1 MKKLLVL
8 MSAVLMMVSLTGCG
22 GDTTTGGNG
31 DTAKETLIMATNAEF
46 PPYEYYENGAITG
59 IDADIAAAIAD
70 KLGMELQIQD
80 MAFDSILVA
89 VQSGQADMGMAG
101 MTVTEERLVNADFT
115 VPYTESYQ
123 VVIVAEDSAITS
135 IDDLAGKTIGVQT
148 NTTGDI
154 YATDDYGDEFV
165 KRYNK
170 GAEAVVAL
178 TQGMIDAV
186 IIDREPAKVFVANN
200 EGLTILETEYAVEE
214 YAIAFAKD
222 NTELYEQVN
231 TALQE
236 LIDEGTVQQ
245 IIDTYITAE

>member
-1 MKKLLVL
+1 MKKMLVL
-8 MSAVLMMVSLTGCG
+8 MSALLMMASFTGCG
-22 GDTTTGGNG
+22 GDTTTGD
-31 DTAKETLIMATNAEF
+31 DTANTETLIMATNAEF
-46 PPYEYYENGAITG
+46 PPYEYYENDAITG
-59 IDADIAAAIAD
+59 IDADIAQAIAD
-70 KLGMELQIQD
+70 KLGMTLDIQD

-115 VPYTESYQ
+115 VPYAESYQ
-123 VVIVAEDSAITS
+123 VVIVAEDSTITT
-135 IDDLAGKTIGVQT
+135 IDDLVGKTIGVQT

-154 YATDDYGDEFV
+154 YATGDYGDENI

-178 TQGMIDAV
+178 NQGMIDAV

-214 YAIAFAKD
+214 YAIAFAKG
-222 NTELYEQVN
+222 NTELFDKVN

-236 LIDEGTVQQ
+236 LIDDGTVQQ
-245 IIDTYITAE
+245 IVDSYITAE